1 MRLRAPVDRQR
12 PIARIVAYRVVEK
25 DRGVAN
31 PAANQQR
38 DPGVSRQ
45 PTGGINGRDHRI
57 ARQHHNIHRRRRRLC
72 GKIIQ
77 RQPLAQAVGRRQ
89 RCIRQGWEL
98 LTHTRSFHAIS
109 SIKDVRP
116 YHNPSPTA
124 SANKREGVT
133 KKPPC

>member
-1 MRLRAPVDRQR
+1 
-12 PIARIVAYRVVEK
+12 
-25 DRGVAN
+25 VAN

-45 PTGGINGRDHRI
+45 PTGGVNGRDHRV

-89 RCIRQGWEL
+89 RGIRQGWKL

-109 SIKDVRP
+109 SIKDVGHIINRRP
-116 YHNPSPTA
+116 
-124 SANKREGVT
+124 RGGE
-133 KKPPC
+133 